1 MAATLESKRVTPLSS
16 LPNKGMELG
25 LHFYPCG
32 HGRWCAKG
40 SLAGDIY
47 EFVVMSP
54 PWVISEKGETHQVIV
69 VDDLMKRVT
78 KSHPTMWEVLL
89 VQKQAA

>member
-1 MAATLESKRVTPLSS
+1 
-16 LPNKGMELG
+16 
-25 LHFYPCG
+25 
-32 HGRWCAKG
+32 
-40 SLAGDIY
+40 LAGDIY